1 MAFDKVFR
9 RFASRPDP
17 TPSPAGA
24 EPGELA
30 SSPPL
35 QCTEREIERWNGEWL
50 AYLKGEWPWQLARYT
65 EYPDTPPLP
74 DSPIEMMDLH
84 FGFAWAWNIPWSL
97 YCDREALE
105 GKRVM
110 EMGCGCANLGKLLGR
125 YVELY
130 LGTDYSTL
138 ALRIARLV
146 SPPNCHYVHVA
157 DRPGLAPYFG
167 TIDTVVGRYFWIHQN
182 LKLGRENLDFIELF
196 LKPGGRLYADF
207 FWPAPGA
214 EQFVVLTPDDSL
226 SETYPSAMF
235 RYTSEDVQR
244 LIEGRP
250 FRVLREEISAETQRR
265 YVVFERLPSP

>member
-1 MAFDKVFR
+1 MQLENILR
-9 RFASRPDP
+9 RLTTRPAQPASPV
-17 TPSPAGA
+17 A
-24 EPGELA
+24 EIE
-30 SSPPL
+30 PPPLL
-35 QCTEREIERWNGEWL
+35 QCTEHEVERWNGEWL
-50 AYLKGEWPWQLARYT
+50 AYLKGEWPWQLASYT

-74 DSPIEMMDLH
+74 DSPLAMMDLH
-84 FGFAWAWNIPWSL
+84 FGLDWEWNIPWSL

-105 GKRVM
+105 GRRVM
-110 EMGCGCANLGKLLGR
+110 EVGCGCGNLGKLLGR
-125 YVELY
+125 YVDLY

-138 ALRIARLV
+138 ALKVARLV

-157 DRPGLAPYFG
+157 DQAGLAPYFG

-182 LKLGRENLDFIELF
+182 LDLGRATLAFMERF

-207 FWPAPGA
+207 FWPNPDA

-235 RYTSEDVQR
+235 RYSPEDIQR

-250 FRVLREEISAETQRR
+250 FRTLREEISRETQRR
-265 YVVFERLPSP
+265 YVVFERLASR